1 MAPRLPTTADP
12 RILLY
17 HPMMVDFR
25 TVFRALPAAT
35 ALVESPAR
43 GASTVVAVNPAFV
56 RLTGRSEESVV
67 GADLAMVLPGVKTR
81 PGPSGSRPPRERGQ
95 AWFIDAEARRIPVS
109 YGVAHGQPEDGL
121 VVVQLREIDA
131 SAEADS
137 EVRAS
142 EKLLED
148 VADNVHALIYLKR
161 ADGRYLFANRHYEEL
176 LRQPRGVIVGKT
188 DPDLWPKDIADVYA
202 ANDRAVFRVGH
213 PMEFEEPIPTE
224 DGWGMWLSLKFPIFD
239 RDGAVYGVGGIST
252 DISARTR
259 AQAAIREARDEA
271 ERANRAKDDFLSRMS
286 HELRTP
292 LNSILGFGQ
301 LLQQEDMPP
310 SARAD
315 VDHVV
320 KAGRHLLALINEV
333 LDTSRVESGAPA
345 LVLERQCVCD
355 AIGEAYEMVRPLAAD
370 RGVELVMDLHD
381 SLERYVHADRQR
393 LTQVMLN
400 LLVNAVKY
408 NRPDGVVTV
417 ETEIEDERNLLILV
431 TDTGVGIAP
440 EDLERVFLPF
450 ERVAQFEVEPEGTGL
465 GLAVARS
472 FVSAMGGD
480 LGIRRSL
487 PGRGTE
493 FFVRLPIARAPASY
507 ETVPQELRR
516 TSQQFETDLSGR
528 TILYMEDNLANLE
541 LVCRIFERHGA
552 PHLITTTHGQLGVQL
567 AAAHHPDMILLD
579 LHLPDL
585 DGAQVLTLLRADE
598 GTRSIPVVVLSAD
611 ATTARRQQLLASGA
625 VDYVTK
631 PIAVEG
637 LLAAVHRSISMGGRR

>member
-1 MAPRLPTTADP
+1 
-12 RILLY
+12 
-17 HPMMVDFR
+17 MMVDFR
-25 TVFRALPAAT
+25 EVFNGLPSAT
-35 ALVESPAR
+35 ALVQSHAR

-56 RLTGRSEESVV
+56 RLTGRPETAIV

-81 PGPSGSRPPRERGQ
+81 QVTSGQDPPRERGQ
-95 AWFIDAEARRIPVS
+95 AWFIDATGRRIPVS
-109 YGVAHGQPEDGL
+109 YEIAHEPATDDL
-121 VVVQLREIDA
+121 MIVQVREIDA
-131 SAEADS
+131 SAQNDS
-137 EVRAS
+137 AVRAS

-148 VADNVHALIYLKR
+148 VADNVGALIYLKR

-176 LRQPRGVIVGKT
+176 LRQPRGVIVGKA
-188 DPDLWPKDIADVYA
+188 DADLWPKDIADVYA
-202 ANDRAVFRVGH
+202 ANDRAVFAVGH

-239 RDGAVYGVGGIST
+239 GDGAVYGVGGIST
-252 DISARTR
+252 DISARAR

-271 ERANRAKDDFLSRMS
+271 ERANRAKDEFLSRMS

-301 LLQQEDMPP
+301 LLQLEDLPP
-310 SARAD
+310 SAGAD
-315 VDHVV
+315 VDHID

-333 LDTSRVESGAPA
+333 LDLSRVESGTQA
-345 LVLERQCVCD
+345 LSIECQCVCD
-355 AIGEAYEMVRPLAAD
+355 SIGEAYEMVRPLAAD

-381 SLERYVHADRQR
+381 SLERYVMADRQR

-417 ETEIEDERNLLILV
+417 TTEMEDERHLLILV
-431 TDTGVGIAP
+431 TDTGVGIAR

-450 ERVAQFEVEPEGTGL
+450 ERVGDGDVETEGTGL
-465 GLAVARS
+465 GLSVARS
-472 FVSAMGGD
+472 LISAMGG
-480 LGIRRSL
+480 GIGISRSL

-493 FFVRLPIARAPASY
+493 FFVRLPLSSPPDREEVAS
-507 ETVPQELRR
+507 RR
-516 TSQQFETDLSGR
+516 LGRVTGQRGADLAGR
-528 TILYMEDNLANLE
+528 NILYMEDNLANLE
-541 LVCRIFERHGA
+541 LVRRIFDRHGA
-552 PHLITTTHGQLGVQL
+552 PHLITATHGQLGLQL
-567 AAAHHPDMILLD
+567 AAAHRPDLILLD

-585 DGAQVLTLLRADE
+585 DGSEVLTRLRADE
-598 GTRSIPVVVLSAD
+598 RTRAIPVVVLSAD
-611 ATTARRQQLLASGA
+611 ATTARRKQLLASGA

-637 LLAAVHRSISMGGRR
+637 LLEAVHRSISVGGRR

>member
-1 MAPRLPTTADP
+1 
-12 RILLY
+12 
-17 HPMMVDFR
+17 MVDFR
-25 TVFRALPAAT
+25 EIFKALPSAT
-35 ALVESPAR
+35 ALVQSQSR

-56 RLTGRSEESVV
+56 RLTRRSEASIV

-81 PGPSGSRPPRERGQ
+81 TVTSGHPASERGQ
-95 AWFIDAEARRIPVS
+95 AWFIDAEGRRMPVS
-109 YGVAHGQPEDGL
+109 YEIAHGSSRDDPMI
-121 VVVQLREIDA
+121 VQVREIDA
-131 SAEADS
+131 SAQTDS
-137 EVRAS
+137 AVRAS

-148 VADNVHALIYLKR
+148 VADNVGALIYLKR

-202 ANDRAVFRVGH
+202 ANDRAVFAVGH

-239 RDGAVYGVGGIST
+239 GDGAVYGVGGIST

-271 ERANRAKDDFLSRMS
+271 ERANRAKDEFLSRMS

-301 LLQQEDMPP
+301 LLQLEGLP
-310 SARAD
+310 SSAGTD
-315 VDHVV
+315 VDHIV

-333 LDTSRVESGAPA
+333 LDISRVESGAQA
-345 LVLERQCVCD
+345 LLIERQCVCD
-355 AIGEAYEMVRPLAAD
+355 SIGEAYEMVRPLAAD

-381 SLERYVHADRQR
+381 SLERYVMADRQR

-400 LLVNAVKY
+400 LLANAVKY

-417 ETEIEDERNLLILV
+417 TTEIEDELHLQILV

-440 EDLERVFLPF
+440 EDLERVFVPF
-450 ERVAQFEVEPEGTGL
+450 ERVADADVEMEGTGL

-472 FVSAMGGD
+472 FVSAMGG
-480 LGIRRSL
+480 GIGIKRSL

-493 FFVRLPIARAPASY
+493 FFVRLPLSSAPDGDEVAS
-507 ETVPQELRR
+507 QKLRDAGIQH
-516 TSQQFETDLSGR
+516 TTDLSGR

-541 LVCRIFERHGA
+541 LVRRILDRNGA
-552 PHLITTTHGQLGVQL
+552 PHLITASHGQTGVHL
-567 AAAHHPDMILLD
+567 AVAHRPDMILLD

-585 DGAQVLTLLRADE
+585 DGSEVLSQLRADQR
-598 GTRSIPVVVLSAD
+598 TRPIPVVVLSAD
-611 ATTARRQQLLASGA
+611 ATTARRKQLLASGA

-637 LLAAVHRSISMGGRR
+637 LLDAVHRSISAGGRR

>member
-1 MAPRLPTTADP
+1 
-12 RILLY
+12 
-17 HPMMVDFR
+17 MVDFR
-25 TVFRALPAAT
+25 EVFNGLPSAT
-35 ALVESPAR
+35 ALVRSHSR

-56 RLTGRSEESVV
+56 RLTGRPETAIV

-81 PGPSGSRPPRERGQ
+81 QVSSGQDPPRERGQ
-95 AWFIDAEARRIPVS
+95 AWFIDATGRRTPVS
-109 YGVAHGQPEDGL
+109 YEIAHEPAADDL
-121 VVVQLREIDA
+121 MIVQVREIDA
-131 SAEADS
+131 SAQNDS
-137 EVRAS
+137 AVRAS

-148 VADNVHALIYLKR
+148 VADNVGALIYLKR

-188 DPDLWPKDIADVYA
+188 DADLWPKDIADVYA
-202 ANDRAVFRVGH
+202 ANDRAVFAVGH
-213 PMEFEEPIPTE
+213 PMEFEEPIPIE

-239 RDGAVYGVGGIST
+239 GDGAVYGVGGIST
-252 DISARTR
+252 DISARAR

-271 ERANRAKDDFLSRMS
+271 ERANRAKDEFLSRMS

-301 LLQQEDMPP
+301 LLQLEDLPP
-310 SARAD
+310 SAGAD
-315 VDHVV
+315 VDHIV

-333 LDTSRVESGAPA
+333 LDISRVESGTQA
-345 LVLERQCVCD
+345 LAIERQCVCD
-355 AIGEAYEMVRPLAAD
+355 SIGEAYEMVRPLAAD

-381 SLERYVHADRQR
+381 SLERYVMADRQR

-417 ETEIEDERNLLILV
+417 TTEMEDEGHLSILV
-431 TDTGVGIAP
+431 TDTGVGIAR

-450 ERVAQFEVEPEGTGL
+450 ERVGGPDVETEGTGL

-472 FVSAMGGD
+472 LVSAMGG
-480 LGIRRSL
+480 GIGIKRSL

-493 FFVRLPIARAPASY
+493 FFVRLPLSSAPDLEEVAARKLGRG
-507 ETVPQELRR
+507 TGQRD
-516 TSQQFETDLSGR
+516 TDLTGR

-541 LVCRIFERHGA
+541 LVRRILDRNGA
-552 PHLITTTHGQLGVQL
+552 PHLITATHGQLGLQL
-567 AAAHHPDMILLD
+567 AAAHRPDLILLD

-585 DGAQVLTLLRADE
+585 DGSEVLTRLRADE
-598 GTRSIPVVVLSAD
+598 RTRPIPVVVLSAD
-611 ATTARRQQLLASGA
+611 ATTARRKQLLASGA

-637 LLAAVHRSISMGGRR
+637 LLEAVHRSISVGGRR